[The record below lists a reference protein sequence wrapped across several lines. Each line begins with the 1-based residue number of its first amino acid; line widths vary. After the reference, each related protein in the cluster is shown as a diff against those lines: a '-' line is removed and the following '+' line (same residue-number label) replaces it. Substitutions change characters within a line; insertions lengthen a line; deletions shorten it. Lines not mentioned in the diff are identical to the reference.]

1 MHTCFFDIEVD
12 FDKDRGFSSPEDP
25 FNPVTAITLYLQ
37 WSKQLITLC
46 MAPKGMTKE
55 DAKAITDKFE
65 NCFLFEEE
73 AQLLDTFLT
82 LIDDADILSGW
93 NSEGYDIP
101 IQ

>member
-1 MHTCFFDIEVD
+1 MY
-12 FDKDRGFSSPEDP
+12 G
-25 FNPVTAITLYLQ
+25 L
-37 WSKQLITLC
+37 
-46 MAPKGMTKE
+46 KGMTKE
-55 DAKAITDKFE
+55 DAQAITDKFE
-65 NCFLFEEE
+65 NCSFEEE